1 MLAQRSCSLNYYGEV
16 SLLPRLCRVYPS
28 LPALS
33 AATGRAV
40 CGLGC
45 AVSIPPSLL
54 SQLLRGGA
62 RRAVYCLGC
71 ALSIPPSLL
80 SQLLRG
86 ASSTRLCRVYPSL
99 PALSTTTG
107 RAVCGLGCAVSVP
120 PSLLSQLLRG
130 GPSAASAVPCLPVP
144 PCSLNYYGEESRLRP
159 RLCRV
164 CPSLPALSTT
174 TGGSV
179 CGLGCTVSARPGAR
193 FSNRPRAAAPED
205 RRPPLPLSLSLWS
218 AGGRRIVYHVY
229 HLNFSIF

>member
-1 MLAQRSCSLNYYGEV
+1 MKCCGPPKTANFGGVRTCQRQMLAQRSCSLNYYGEV

-86 ASSTRLCRVYPSL
+86 
-99 PALSTTTG
+99 
-107 RAVCGLGCAVSVP
+107 
-120 PSLLSQLLRG
+120 
-130 GPSAASAVPCLPVP
+130 GPSAASAVPCRPAPALASLTALGPLPRRIGV
-144 PCSLNYYGEESRLRP
+144 L
-159 RLCRV
+159 
-164 CPSLPALSTT
+164 PSLSP
-174 TGGSV
+174 
-179 CGLGCTVSARPGAR
+179 
-193 FSNRPRAAAPED
+193 
-205 RRPPLPLSLSLWS
+205 SLSGLL
-218 AGGRRIVYHVY
+218 GGGELFIMY
-229 HLNFSIF
+229 II